1 MGAQLDIIADTALR
15 DDPRLAPPPL
25 RRQPCPPAPV
35 PSASSTVDPLIAAI
49 DKKRAERNIP
59 HDQFAQRAGISIWT
73 WRDLRRGSH
82 GPSPTTLRKLNA
94 ALEGQVAPPSPP
106 AVIKSYHRLVMRML
120 AQAKGLDPDA
130 VAAVDLSTQRPQVP
144 AWLEAARINNM
155 AIYLTTVELQVENAD
170 FARALGISREAVR
183 KARNK
188 VEDLRDDP
196 AIDEL
201 LTRMRQQ
208 VRAG

>member
-1 MGAQLDIIADTALR
+1 M
-15 DDPRLAPPPL
+15 DDPVTREKARLKRIAVRHATDNAP
-25 RRQPCPPAPV
+25 RY
-35 PSASSTVDPLIAAI
+35 SSTDEEIRAI
-49 DKKRAERNIP
+49 DRRRAELGLSNEDFCR
-59 HDQFAQRAGISIWT
+59 RAGVSFWT
-73 WRDLRRGSH
+73 WRAIRRADFVPSRKMFNRLR
-82 GPSPTTLRKLNA
+82 A
-94 ALEGQVAPPSPP
+94 ALIDPVAAPPPP
-106 AVIKSYHRLVMRML
+106 AVIKSYHRLVMRTL

-130 VAAVDLSTQRPQVP
+130 VLAVDLTVQRPQVP

-170 FARALGISREAVR
+170 FARAVGVTREAVR

-201 LTRMRQQ
+201 LNTVTQQ
-208 VRAG
+208 VRG